1 MRLKS
6 SASAAALAAAALLCA
21 TSAQA
26 VITIYTTQAA
36 YLAAISAPGVDTYN
50 DLSPTGSVAGPLNR
64 TAGAY
69 SYTASV
75 GPTST
80 LFFPGGVSPGDVY
93 LSTNN
98 RTDTVTFNTFS
109 AGVRGVGGNFFGSN
123 LSGQFTTPSTIT
135 VTATDASGT
144 VTQTLINPTV
154 TSFVGFVSTG
164 AFTNVTTYVGAA
176 GTAGTGIA
184 GVWPTVNN
192 LTLGAVA
199 AIPETQ
205 TLAMM
210 FAGLAMLGIAV
221 RRNKR

>member
-6 SASAAALAAAALLCA
+6 SASAAALAAALFCA

-26 VITIYTTQAA
+26 VITVYTTQAA
-36 YLAAISAPGVDTYN
+36 YLAAVSAPGVDTFN
-50 DLSPTGSVAGPLNR
+50 DLNPTVFIAGPLPR

-75 GPTST
+75 GANST
-80 LFFPGGVSPGDVY
+80 VFVPAGVSPGDVY
-93 LSTNN
+93 LSSSN
-98 RTDTVTFNTFS
+98 RLDTITFNTFS
-109 AGVRGVGGNFFGSN
+109 AGVRGAGGNFFGTALN
-123 LSGQFTTPSTIT
+123 GLFTTPATIT
-135 VTATDASGT
+135 VTASDASGT

-164 AFTNVTTYVGAA
+164 ALTNVTTYVGAA

-192 LTLGAVA
+192 LTLGVVA

>member
-6 SASAAALAAAALLCA
+6 SASAAALAAAALFCA

-36 YLAAISAPGVDTYN
+36 YLAAISAPGVDTFD
-50 DLSPTGSVAGPLNR
+50 DLNPTGSVAGPLNR

-69 SYTASV
+69 SYKASV

-98 RTDTVTFNTFS
+98 RLDTITFNTFS
-109 AGVRGVGGNFFGSN
+109 AGVRGAGGNFFGSDIN
-123 LSGQFTTPSTIT
+123 GAFTTPSTIT

-144 VTQTLINPTV
+144 VTQTLTNPTV

-164 AFTNVTTYVGAA
+164 ALTSVTTYVGV
-176 GTAGTGIA
+176 AGTGIA

-192 LTLGAVA
+192 LTLGTVA

>member
-6 SASAAALAAAALLCA
+6 SASAAALAAAALFCA

-36 YLAAISAPGVDTYN
+36 YLAAISAPGVDTFD
-50 DLSPTGSVAGPLNR
+50 DLNPTGSVAGPLNR

-69 SYTASV
+69 SYKASV

-98 RTDTVTFNTFS
+98 RLDTITFNTFS
-109 AGVRGVGGNFFGSN
+109 AGVRGAGGNFFGSDIN
-123 LSGQFTTPSTIT
+123 GAFTTPSTIT

-144 VTQTLINPTV
+144 VTQTLTNPTV

-164 AFTNVTTYVGAA
+164 ALTSVTTFVGV
-176 GTAGTGIA
+176 AGTGIA

-192 LTLGAVA
+192 LTLGTVA